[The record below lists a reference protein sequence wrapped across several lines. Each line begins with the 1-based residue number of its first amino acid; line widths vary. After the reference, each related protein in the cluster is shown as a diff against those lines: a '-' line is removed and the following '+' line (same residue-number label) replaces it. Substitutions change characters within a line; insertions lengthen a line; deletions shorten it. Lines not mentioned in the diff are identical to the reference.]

1 MHCTPQDEKRVGGGR
16 RHRKEWVLIGQRK
29 KRRQEIKQIWKKPLS
44 WLLSTSILLS
54 LSPAM
59 GTTAFAEDG
68 DPPAASYAVKLVADP
83 ADGGTTGVSRTE
95 GSNYAPAL
103 GGVVAGET
111 VYLKAEAAEGYEF
124 TAWTAPSSVTI
135 ADPAAKET
143 SFEMPDLGESE
154 TGVDVKIR
162 LSAGRQRH
170 DPRSGGSGLYLR

>member
-1 MHCTPQDEKRVGGGR
+1 MGLT
-16 RHRKEWVLIGQRK
+16 GQRK
-29 KRRQEIKQIWKKPLS
+29 KRRQKIKQIWKKPLS

-68 DPPAASYAVKLVADP
+68 EDAQPTSYTVVSAADP
-83 ADGGTTGVSRTE
+83 GDGGTTGVSRTE

-103 GGVVAGET
+103 GGVVTGET